1 MVLAKYRAG
10 PDPGSEAGGVFIVR
24 NHPRAIDA
32 GPELAP
38 KPPLLRSVEPSR
50 SARSYVD
57 LNFKVSEEFRSRF
70 KRVAVDADLKNVQL
84 LRRALAAYEREQRSA
99 S

>member
-1 MVLAKYRAG
+1 M
-10 PDPGSEAGGVFIVR
+10 R

-38 KPPLLRSVEPSR
+38 KPPPLRSVEQSR
-50 SARSYVD
+50 SARSFVD

-70 KRVAVDADLKNVQL
+70 RRVAVDADLKNVQL

>member
-1 MVLAKYRAG
+1 MVFAKYRTG
-10 PDPGSEAGGVFIVR
+10 PDPGFEAVESSIVR
-24 NHPRAIDA
+24 NHPRALDA

-38 KPPLLRSVEPSR
+38 KPPPLRSVERSR
-50 SARSYVD
+50 SARSFVD

-70 KRVAVDADLKNVQL
+70 RRVAVDADLKNVQL